1 MMASLSDL
9 AASNPDLSID
19 DLLKYFQP
27 SAEER
32 HAAQMQGILTTGLGL
47 LANSTGPT
55 LPAVGRA
62 GLLGQQARADY
73 LKQNYAERNQNVTAA
88 AQMLPILRQMQQ
100 QKMLQGVNWNGT
112 TGDEPAQPYAPTM
125 QQNFSLPQGQ
135 QSQLASTFNAPTGV
149 NDATGNAPPM
159 NFAPPPVPPRP
170 PTAGRANTGNWV
182 IDQAINTGVPPAVVF
197 STLQG
202 PNGFAELAKI
212 TAEYGKP
219 QNLRANGTLTHRDP
233 RSGQV
238 IIDYRAPTLAEGM
251 TVDGQGNAI
260 DVPNAQEGLFRQT
273 MRPHVATALSTPQET
288 IQPGGSKGFNAGVS
302 RADVLWPGGAVP
314 GFGFLPQG
322 TYSGRTAQWLA
333 QQQQAAGQ
341 QGQQPPQGVT
351 PQQWAAVQADQAQNG
366 QPGDYYAA
374 PRELGGQRTPLNG
387 GAQGQYQPQAIAPR
401 TFQTQLSPQV
411 ESESKSYGDALTK
424 RYEEI
429 ATAGRNGAFAS
440 GRWGEMQKLAS
451 QFDSGAFTP
460 ARARIASYFNA
471 AGASPDTVS
480 AVAGGSLP
488 AIEGFGKLAFES
500 TLNQIKQFSSRPAMQ
515 EVVLAMQNNPNI
527 GMTVPGRNLLLQ
539 TNKAL
544 ADYNVNMFTAAKQYR
559 QQHNGSI
566 DGFEEGYYAQHPPE
580 SVLPSL
586 DQIEA
591 ASRGKQVVSSSQSS
605 APGAPPSKYKT
616 GVVVQLPNGQFKDFP
631 SQQYAD
637 RFKAAAGLQ

>member
-1 MMASLSDL
+1 MPTLSDF
-9 AASNPDLSID
+9 ATANPDLSLD

-27 SAEER
+27 SEEDKR
-32 HAAQMQGILTTGLGL
+32 AAKMQGILTMGLGL

-73 LKQNYAERNQNVTAA
+73 LKQTQAERNQNVSAA
-88 AQMLPILRQMQQ
+88 AQIMPILRQASQQ
-100 QKMLQGVNWNGT
+100 NMLKGINWDGVTQG
-112 TGDEPAQPYAPTM
+112 EPGQPYAPTM
-125 QQNFSLPQGQ
+125 QQNFSMPQAQ
-135 QSQLASTFNAPTGV
+135 QAQLSNTFNAPTGV
-149 NDATGNAPPM
+149 NDVSGNAPPV
-159 NFAPPPVPPRP
+159 NFTPPPVAPKP

-182 IDQAINTGVPPAVVF
+182 VDQAINTGVPPAVVF
-197 STLQG
+197 ATLQG
-202 PNGFAELAKI
+202 PNGFSELAKI

-233 RSGQV
+233 RTGQV
-238 IIDYRAPTLAEGM
+238 VIDYRAPTLAEGM

-260 DVPNAQEGLFRQT
+260 DVPNAQEGLFRQA

-288 IQPGGSKGFNAGVS
+288 IQPGGAKGFTAGLS
-302 RADVLWPGGAVP
+302 RADVLWPGGEVP
-314 GFGFLPQG
+314 GFGFVPKG
-322 TYSGRTAQWLA
+322 TYTGRTAQA
-333 QQQQAAGQ
+333 ISQATA
-341 QGQQPPQGVT
+341 QQPPQGVS
-351 PQQWAAVQADQAQNG
+351 PREWAAVQADQAQNG

-374 PRELGGQRTPLNG
+374 PREAGGQRMPING
-387 GAQGQYQPQAIAPR
+387 GGQYQPITPR
-401 TFQTQLSPQV
+401 TFQTQLSPQA

-440 GRWGEMQKLAS
+440 ARWGEMQKLAS

-471 AGASPDTVS
+471 AGASPDTVG

-527 GMTVPGRNLLLQ
+527 SMTVPGRNLLLQ

-544 ADYNVNMFTAAKQYR
+544 ADYNVDMFKAAKQYR
-559 QQHNGSI
+559 QTHNGSI
-566 DGFEEGYYAQHPPE
+566 DGFEESYYANNPPE

-591 ASRGKQVVSSSQSS
+591 ASRGKQVVGSSQGS
-605 APGAPPSKYKT
+605 APGAPESKYKMGGRT
-616 GVVVQLPNGQFKDFP
+616 VGVVVQLPDGRYKDFP
-631 SQQYAD
+631 NQQYAD
-637 RFKAAAGLQ
+637 KFKAAAGLQ